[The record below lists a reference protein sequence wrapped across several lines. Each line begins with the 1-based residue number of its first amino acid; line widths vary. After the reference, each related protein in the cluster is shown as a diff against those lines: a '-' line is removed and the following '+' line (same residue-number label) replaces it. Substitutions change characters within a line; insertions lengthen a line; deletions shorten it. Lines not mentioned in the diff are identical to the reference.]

1 MERERV
7 VIAIIAA
14 VAFGSFGAQ
23 AADKLTF
30 KSVTVDLPAGD
41 RMFPEGPE
49 IDAADNNCLACH
61 SAGMVLTQPALP
73 RAVWAAEIDKMRNIY
88 KAPIDAKD
96 VDAILDYLD
105 SIKGAK

>member
-1 MERERV
+1 MV
-7 VIAIIAA
+7 MIAMVAA
-14 VAFGSFGAQ
+14 VGIASFGAQ
-23 AADKLTF
+23 AADKLTLR
-30 KSVTVDLPAGD
+30 SVTVDLPAGD

-49 IDAADNNCLACH
+49 VDAATNNCLACH

-73 RAVWAAEIDKMRNIY
+73 KAVWAAEIDKMRNIY

>member
-1 MERERV
+1 LGREMV
-7 VIAIIAA
+7 ATAIVAAIGIA
-14 VAFGSFGAQ
+14 SFGAQ
-23 AADKLTF
+23 AADKLTL

-41 RMFPEGPE
+41 RMFPEGPDV
-49 IDAADNNCLACH
+49 DAANNNCLACP
-61 SAGMVLTQPALP
+61 SAGMILTQPAL
-73 RAVWAAEIDKMRNIY
+73 RKAMWAAEIDKMRNIY